1 MKTKHGGM
9 FIALKYGAVAMAGAT
24 ASYMYLQQEHERA
37 LLLAR
42 GEAVDARATR
52 LLGHMK
58 PTEADPHFI
67 AAANAPDRLR
77 HLNDM
82 NYELGG

>member
-58 PTEADPHFI
+58 PTGLAVDDG
-67 AAANAPDRLR
+67 AMNLR
-77 HLNDM
+77 AMDDYKRSL
-82 NYELGG
+82 LQ

>member
-42 GEAVDARATR
+42 GGAVDRRADR
-52 LLGHMK
+52 VLGHMK
-58 PTEADPHFI
+58 PTEADPHLI
-67 AAANAPDRLR
+67 AAANAADRLR
-77 HLNDM
+77 DLHNT
-82 NYELGG
+82 NYEL

>member
-42 GEAVDARATR
+42 GDALDQRATR
-52 LLGHMK
+52 LLNSRVHVRREEDDK
-58 PTEADPHFI
+58 LHF
-67 AAANAPDRLR
+67 
-77 HLNDM
+77 
-82 NYELGG
+82 

>member
-1 MKTKHGGM
+1 MKTHENGM

-52 LLGHMK
+52 VLGHMK
-58 PTEADPHFI
+58 PTEADPHLI
-67 AAANAPDRLR
+67 AADNAAERQRRL
-77 HLNDM
+77 DAI
-82 NYELGG
+82 NYEARG